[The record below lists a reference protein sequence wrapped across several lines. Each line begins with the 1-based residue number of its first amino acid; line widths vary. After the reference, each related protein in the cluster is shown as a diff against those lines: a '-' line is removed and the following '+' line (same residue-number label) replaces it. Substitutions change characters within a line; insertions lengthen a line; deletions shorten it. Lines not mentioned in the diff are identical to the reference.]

1 MGRWFTPRRSRPPSE
16 QGRWVGH
23 PCAEEPGHTPL
34 ASWVIGTRRRPTTR
48 LDAQRIRQKE
58 SKTMSDNRYNTREYA
73 FIVEALMSLIR
84 RLNTCTLPVVMRDEV
99 VSAMGEYLT
108 RKVSD
113 LVTRYPSGTVFIDA
127 VFTTRCIDAL
137 RTWRSQRGEG
147 ARGERIIEVFDAAT
161 ADTYADGR
169 LPNPLDK
176 NYAQLEAGLITRVG
190 ARKGRLVFRVKVLGE
205 DTSVVAAE
213 FGISRSRAAHL
224 ISEALRDLKDE
235 GPDGMWVG

>member
-1 MGRWFTPRRSRPPSE
+1 
-16 QGRWVGH
+16 
-23 PCAEEPGHTPL
+23 
-34 ASWVIGTRRRPTTR
+34 
-48 LDAQRIRQKE
+48 
-58 SKTMSDNRYNTREYA
+58 MSDNRYNTREYA

-113 LVTRYPSGTVFIDA
+113 LVTRYPSGAVFIDA

-147 ARGERIIEVFDAAT
+147 SRGERIIEVFDVAT

-176 NYAQLEAGLITRVG
+176 SYAQLEAGLIKRVG